1 MSGFFSRWLRR
12 TSPTSDAPVARSRR
26 IQVPVE
32 LETRVA
38 RWFASDPPDRVALA
52 VETLRCLADAS
63 PQWLQPAPDIK
74 PLAWLIAALDR
85 LEALPDP
92 LPIPPQAPTLAWRYL
107 LLTRLLGDELE
118 TLYTAAW
125 RQGWATRCPLTD
137 RVDPFPPARALHR
150 ARDRARLD
158 STGLAALIGG
168 SRLPLAGQQH
178 LYAAHLAGIDW
189 TDSVAFW
196 RAFAAVEPGA
206 IPAPSPPAADAALPV
221 SETVPPPTASVASVP
236 DAPKRTVAPAPLPS
250 PPAIGTAARA
260 DSMAGRIP
268 TASATASIADAEPP
282 RADSAPAADPW
293 SAVVCAT
300 LAALITG
307 PRFNRQAG
315 DAWFQQGA
323 FYVSA
328 KAFAET
334 LYLHSWVQTQP
345 GFGNRKTLYRQ
356 LAARRLIVT
365 DGAQKIWPLFIS
377 ENPDICPRYVSALK
391 IAATVVAGL
400 TPSSEFR
407 GSIRPAS
414 EQGRAVAP
422 FVMTTSG

>member
-26 IQVPVE
+26 LQVPVE

-63 PQWLQPAPDIK
+63 PQGLQPAPDIK

-168 SRLPLAGQQH
+168 SRLPLAGQQQ

-206 IPAPSPPAADAALPV
+206 IPS
-221 SETVPPPTASVASVP
+221 
-236 DAPKRTVAPAPLPS
+236 PAPPV
-250 PPAIGTAARA
+250 IGTTARA

-282 RADSAPAADPW
+282 RADSAPTADPW

-315 DAWFQQGA
+315 DAWFQKGA

-334 LYLHSWVQTQP
+334 LSLHSWVQTQP

-365 DGAQKIWPLFIS
+365 DGAQKIWPLFIC
-377 ENPDICPRYVSALK
+377 ENPDLCPRYVSALK

-422 FVMTTSG
+422 FV